1 VSRPGTGPVPTH
13 FSATRVAAPPYPSRK
28 GFPKEGTVVDKTA
41 LSADEQ
47 MLADLGY
54 KQELHRSWSGFS
66 NFAISF
72 SIISILAGCFTT
84 FYFGWNNGGPIA
96 ISLGWPLISAFILI
110 IGFCMSELVSA
121 YPTSGGIYWWASKL
135 GSIKAG
141 YYTGWLNLVGLIAIV
156 ASVAYG
162 AATFLDYSLS
172 RFSESWAA
180 GYSLERVFYMFVA
193 VLFFTA
199 LANIF
204 SSQLLAVFNNISV
217 WWHVI
222 GASVVV
228 LILVFGL
235 KEGATH
241 WGVSDVFTG
250 TVNNTGGLY
259 GGDTSGPGFWFYVLP
274 LGFLL
279 TQYTITGY
287 DASAHLSEET
297 QGAANAAAKGIWRSI
312 FYSAIGGWV
321 LLLAF
326 LFAVQD
332 PVAGSAGGGGV
343 QVIFDQALTPKMSGT
358 VLMIATIGQLFCTTA
373 CLTSASR
380 MLFAFSR
387 DGAVPG
393 AKYWATLNKR
403 RTPVFAVIAVTVAGF
418 VLTLPALWKVNI
430 GTDDAPIY
438 TVTAFFAVV
447 SIGVLGLYLAFAIP
461 IYYRWKMGDAFQ
473 QGTWNLGTKWKWMAP
488 LAVLEILITSV
499 YFILPLYPAG
509 APAFMRGF
517 LGAPSAEEVPFDWK
531 FINYAPI
538 VLAII
543 FIALWIG
550 WHVSAKNWF
559 TGPKHTID
567 LPEGVTAAD
576 EISLEHHHEGYLTG
590 EHKTD
595 GQ

>member
-1 VSRPGTGPVPTH
+1 MAEISTIQ
-13 FSATRVAAPPYPSRK
+13 
-28 GFPKEGTVVDKTA
+28 DD
-41 LSADEQ
+41 DERR
-47 MLADLGY
+47 LAELGY
-54 KQELHRSWSGFS
+54 KQELSRTWSGFS

-96 ISLGWPLISAFILI
+96 ISIGWPVIAALILV

-135 GSIKAG
+135 GGIKAG

-162 AATFLDYSLS
+162 AATFFDYSIS

-180 GYSLERVFYMFVA
+180 GYSLERVFIIFLVI
-193 VLFFTA
+193 LLLTA

-204 SSQLLAVFNNISV
+204 SSHLLAVVNNISV
-217 WWHVI
+217 WWHVV
-222 GASVVV
+222 GAAIVVI
-228 LILVFGL
+228 ILVFFL

-241 WGVSDVFTG
+241 WGVADVFTG
-250 TVNNTGGLY
+250 RVNNTFGLH
-259 GGDTSGPGFWFYVLP
+259 GSTDGALNGAGTSGPGFWFYVLP

-297 QGAANAAAKGIWRSI
+297 HGAADNAAKGIWRSI

-321 LLLAF
+321 LLLTF

-332 PVAGSAGGGGV
+332 PIAVSAGGGGV
-343 QVIFDQALTPKMSGT
+343 QVILDQALTPQMSGT
-358 VLMIATIGQLFCTTA
+358 VLLIATIGQLFCTTA

-393 AKYWATLNKR
+393 AKLWSRVNKAK
-403 RTPVFAVIAVTVAGF
+403 TPVYAVIGVTVAGLI
-418 VLTLPALWKVNI
+418 LTLPALWKVNI
-430 GTDDAPIY
+430 GSAEEPIY

-461 IYYRWKMGDAFQ
+461 IYYRWRAGANFK
-473 QGTWNLGTKWKWMAP
+473 QGSWNLGNKWKWMAP
-488 LAVLEILITSV
+488 IAVLEILITSV

-509 APAFMRGF
+509 APGFMRGF

-531 FINYAPI
+531 SVNYAPL
-538 VLAII
+538 VLGAIL
-543 FIALWIG
+543 IALWIG
-550 WHVSAKNWF
+550 WHLSAKKWF
-559 TGPKHTID
+559 TGPKVTID
-567 LPEGVTAAD
+567 LPAGVSSAD
-576 EISLEHHHEGYLTG
+576 EIALEH
-590 EHKTD
+590 EHK
-595 GQ
+595 GYHQPPES